1 MYMPATRKNPPRLM
15 IVAGE
20 ASGSL
25 HGANFIAELRKIMPD
40 LVCYGI
46 GDEQMRKVGVDVYVN
61 TSELSV
67 VGLVEVIRH
76 YPRLLGILKKMRYM
90 LKSSAPDL
98 LVLIDAPDFNLRLA
112 KTAKRHGIKVMY
124 YISPQIWAWRSSRI
138 KTIKKCVDMM
148 AVVFPFEVEF
158 YKNADVPVEYVGHP
172 LLKDAFFTTSRN
184 DFFSNEKLDVDKKLI
199 GLFPGSRK
207 SEIENNFPILI
218 RAASKLSR
226 QRTDLQFI
234 TPIAPTI
241 EKNFINKFI
250 DHAAVNITTTTTN
263 IYDVINACDAI
274 AATSGTV
281 TLQITLMQT
290 PLLIIYKI
298 SPITYRILKKLV
310 NFTFAGIANVIAG
323 KEICREFI
331 QHEATPENVAREL
344 ERLFSDRAYIA
355 EMKREMARIKEKLGE
370 KDGSATAARLAANLI
385 AGN

>member
-1 MYMPATRKNPPRLM
+1 MPAIRENPPRLM

-25 HGANFIAELRKIMPD
+25 HGANFITELKKIIPD

-61 TSELSV
+61 VSELSV
-67 VGLVEVIRH
+67 VGLVEVVKH
-76 YPRLLGILKKMRYM
+76 YPRLRGILKKMRYM
-90 LKSSAPDL
+90 LKSSPPNL

-112 KTAKRHGIKVMY
+112 KTARRYGIKVMY

-148 AVVFPFEVEF
+148 AVVFPFEVGF
-158 YKNADVPVEYVGHP
+158 YKNAGVPVKYVGHP
-172 LLKDAFFTTSRN
+172 LLKDAFATTGR
-184 DFFSNEKLDVDKKLI
+184 DKFFSNEKLDVNKKLI

-207 SEIENNFPILI
+207 SEIENNFPVLI
-218 RAASKLSR
+218 RAALKLSQ

-234 TPIAPTI
+234 TPIASTI
-241 EKNFINKFI
+241 EKNLVKKFI
-250 DHAAVNITTTTTN
+250 DHAAVNVTTTTAN
-263 IYDVINACDAI
+263 IYDVISACNAI

-290 PLLIIYKI
+290 PLLIVYKI
-298 SPITYRILKKLV
+298 SPITYQILKKLV
-310 NFTFAGIANVIAG
+310 NFTFAGIANIIAG

-344 ERLFSDRAYIA
+344 ERLFSDSAYIA
-355 EMKREMARIKEKLGE
+355 EMKSEMACVKEKLGE
-370 KDGSATAARLAANLI
+370 RDGSATAARLAANLI
-385 AGN
+385 TGC